1 MLGNL
6 ESDNRNLRARFAW
19 YPGIC
24 SKTHNFRL
32 MFHQLM
38 NSDIHYQVNLEAPSQ
53 SSQPCS
59 FCQCHLCSSSPSI
72 QISLAS
78 QSSRF
83 KQSKPVCF
91 QFLTFH
97 TWQVS
102 GTLNAVIIW
111 LMSKLFSI
119 SGNKYFWLIMTRGK
133 GMKIYSGWIS
143 FITFVIFVA
152 FKKKQLRKFSFSIAE
167 NGKRIDATTEMPIKL
182 HS

>member
-1 MLGNL
+1 
-6 ESDNRNLRARFAW
+6 
-19 YPGIC
+19 
-24 SKTHNFRL
+24 
-32 MFHQLM
+32 
-38 NSDIHYQVNLEAPSQ
+38 
-53 SSQPCS
+53 
-59 FCQCHLCSSSPSI
+59 
-72 QISLAS
+72 
-78 QSSRF
+78 
-83 KQSKPVCF
+83 
-91 QFLTFH
+91 
-97 TWQVS
+97 VS